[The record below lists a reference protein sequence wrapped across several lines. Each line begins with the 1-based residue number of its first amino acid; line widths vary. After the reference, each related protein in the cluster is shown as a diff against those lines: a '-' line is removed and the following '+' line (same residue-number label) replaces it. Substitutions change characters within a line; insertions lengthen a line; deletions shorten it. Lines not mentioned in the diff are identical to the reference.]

1 MMHDVTTHHHRRL
14 HRGRRRASAHSRPR
28 YRLDSI
34 RLDVVPLPRAVDAR
48 RARRTSR
55 IHSIDLHARGDS
67 TRARRG
73 NSRAVVVDARVS
85 REIQRRETDDDSIV
99 DRTERGLDRD
109 ERDVG
114 EGEVGRDARGV

>member
-1 MMHDVTTHHHRRL
+1 MRCDDVTAHHRRFTAS
-14 HRGRRRASAHSRPR
+14 RVVTVATAIAIAIDRRVRLSSRDLFATRVDASLARETRAS
-28 YRLDSI
+28 
-34 RLDVVPLPRAVDAR
+34 
-48 RARRTSR
+48 
-55 IHSIDLHARGDS
+55 IHLHARGDS

>member
-1 MMHDVTTHHHRRL
+1 MTKSSNECDPRSHPFFAALSLRSSDPPALDTLNFPSTDSVVSLFSVTV
-14 HRGRRRASAHSRPR
+14 PR
-28 YRLDSI
+28 ESFAETGTI
-34 RLDVVPLPRAVDAR
+34 ANAIIIIIIVV
-48 RARRTSR
+48 
-55 IHSIDLHARGDS
+55 IDP
-67 TRARRG
+67 T
-73 NSRAVVVDARVS
+73 RAVVVDARVS